1 MWGVCTCVAP
11 VFTVSLGAHKKDF
24 ILFFLKKNLATL
36 WIPHSFMA
44 FKMLCVACTESDIF
58 IVYTVIDGCSTGA
71 NPLFSVSIQTIIKGW
86 GLNR

>member
-1 MWGVCTCVAP
+1 MNLFVGCVYP
-11 VFTVSLGAHKKDF
+11 RSSCFHCKFGGHIRKSSFKK
-24 ILFFLKKNLATL
+24 KSLATL

-71 NPLFSVSIQTIIKGW
+71 NALFSVSTQTIIKG
-86 GLNR
+86 

>member
-1 MWGVCTCVAP
+1 
-11 VFTVSLGAHKKDF
+11 
-24 ILFFLKKNLATL
+24 
-36 WIPHSFMA
+36 MA

-71 NPLFSVSIQTIIKGW
+71 NALFSVSIQIIIKGW